1 MPGRLLFITLLLAG
15 SLLPAR
21 ANLGETVEQL
31 VARYG
36 KPTGYAEA
44 NAKSP
49 FGSLLFRV
57 RPYELVLFILNNK
70 EVGARVSKIDK
81 SDFSPAEM
89 QTIIDA
95 ETGASPWGSTPSSD
109 PTEIHWSRGDH
120 ATFIYD
126 KQKHM
131 LLLSSDAM
139 AQAVK

>member
-1 MPGRLLFITLLLAG
+1 MPGRILLLVLILTG

-44 NAKSP
+44 TAKSP

-81 SDFSPAEM
+81 SDFSSAEM

-95 ETGASPWGSTPSSD
+95 ETGVSPWMPTPSSD
-109 PTEIHWSRGDH
+109 PTEIHWARGDH

-131 LLLSSDAM
+131 LLLTSDAM
-139 AQAVK
+139 AQAVR

>member
-1 MPGRLLFITLLLAG
+1 MPGRALLFLLLFAVP
-15 SLLPAR
+15 LLPAR
-21 ANLGETVEQL
+21 ANLGETVDQL
-31 VARYG
+31 VVRYG

-44 NAKSP
+44 SAKNP
-49 FGSLLFRV
+49 FGSLLFRAA
-57 RPYELVLFILNNK
+57 PYELALFLLNNK

-95 ETGASPWGSTPSSD
+95 ETGAGSWVPVPSPD

-131 LLLSSDAM
+131 LLLTSDAM